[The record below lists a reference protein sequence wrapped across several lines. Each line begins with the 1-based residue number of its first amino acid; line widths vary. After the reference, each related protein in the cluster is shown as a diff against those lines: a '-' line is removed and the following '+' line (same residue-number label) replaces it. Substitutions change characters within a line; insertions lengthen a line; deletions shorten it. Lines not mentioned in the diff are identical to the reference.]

1 MFEKKHEMLRK
12 LAREF
17 AEKELAS
24 IADEAE
30 KMGDIPKN
38 CGKRQ
43 QNMDL
48 AGLRFQR
55 NTAEQAGITSPLQS
69 W

>member
-17 AEKELAS
+17 AEKELEP

-30 KMGDIPKN
+30 KNGHARFRHI
-38 CGKRQ
+38 GF
-43 QNMDL
+43 
-48 AGLRFQR
+48 GL
-55 NTAEQAGITSPLQS
+55 
-69 W
+69 

>member
-17 AEKELAS
+17 AEKELEP

-30 KMGDIPKN
+30 KNIY
-38 CGKRQ
+38 
-43 QNMDL
+43 L
-48 AGLRFQR
+48 AELQFHR
-55 NTAEQAGITSPLQS
+55 NTAEQAEITSPLQL

>member
-17 AEKELAS
+17 AEKELEP

-30 KMGDIPKN
+30 KMGDILRN
-38 CGKRQ
+38 CGR
-43 QNMDL
+43 
-48 AGLRFQR
+48 R
-55 NTAEQAGITSPLQS
+55 
-69 W
+69 